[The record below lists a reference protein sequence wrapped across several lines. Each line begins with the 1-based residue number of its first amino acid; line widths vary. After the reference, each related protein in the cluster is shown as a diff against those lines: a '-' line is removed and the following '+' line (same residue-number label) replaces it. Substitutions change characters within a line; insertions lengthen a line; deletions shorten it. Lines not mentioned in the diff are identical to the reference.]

1 MVKTRIT
8 FADELKLNA
17 IEIWNNI
24 LSNKFINEIS
34 MDTLPLN
41 KFVFYLRQ
49 DHIFLKEFCNFL
61 RNAKEK
67 CEVDENNRMKQ
78 WFDGLCNSTINLE
91 MEMQNQLLDSV
102 GMTSSLLSAY
112 TSNYSQESYP

>member
-8 FADELKLNA
+8 FADKLKLNA
-17 IEIWNNI
+17 NQIWNNI

-61 RNAKEK
+61 RNTKEK
-67 CEVDENNRMKQ
+67 CKLDKDNRMKE
-78 WFDGLCNSTINLE
+78 WFDDLCNSTINLE
-91 MEMQNQLLDSV
+91 MEMQNQ
-102 GMTSSLLSAY
+102 
-112 TSNYSQESYP
+112 

>member
-41 KFVFYLRQ
+41 KFVF
-49 DHIFLKEFCNFL
+49 
-61 RNAKEK
+61 
-67 CEVDENNRMKQ
+67 
-78 WFDGLCNSTINLE
+78 
-91 MEMQNQLLDSV
+91 
-102 GMTSSLLSAY
+102 LS
-112 TSNYSQESYP
+112 